1 MWPKRTATSI
11 VCAALVLAA
20 AGAPWLG
27 TPLRRLV
34 NTDADGREPPY
45 DVPLDAKSLRTV
57 AEQVPDDA
65 TYWIDA
71 DGETPLVRGNLLAAT
86 HLLLTPAVHVLD
98 PSRAQWVISL
108 DGMRVLAT
116 PR

>member
-1 MWPKRTATSI
+1 VWPKRAAASI
-11 VCAALVLAA
+11 VCAALVIAA

-34 NTDADGREPPY
+34 NTEADGRDPPY
-45 DVPLDAKSLRTV
+45 DVPLDVQSLRRA

-71 DGETPLVRGNLLAAT
+71 EGETPLVRGNLIAAT

-108 DGMRVLAT
+108 DGMQVLAT